1 MGQHRIRN
9 LDAMR
14 GICALTVVLFHCDG
28 MFATG
33 RIFEHGY
40 LAVDLFFILSGF
52 VLGHTYEER
61 LAKGLTPGSFMRL
74 RLNRLAPV
82 YWAGTLLCIASFLAV
97 ALLKPAGVLSA
108 TWQTS
113 LLGLMALMLAPVLG
127 SAESAYPVNPVAWS
141 LLGELIANFM
151 YARWLYAKSTRFLVG
166 LTLAGWGVC
175 ILYACFSAYGW
186 DFGSRGSDIA
196 ALPLR
201 AVPAFLAGVVL
212 FRFHAAGHLARMPA
226 VSPLIPVAAWAVI
239 AACPRSG
246 PAPLY
251 DALVVIVA
259 SSLLIALAVRTP
271 ATAPRFFLWLG
282 AISYPLYASHLAIVF
297 PARHIAFL
305 GFNDRPNIVEA
316 FLVLCTALA
325 VAQAI
330 HYFVERRNV
339 LKLPLMKPV

>member
-1 MGQHRIRN
+1 MGQHRFRN

-14 GICALTVVLFHCDG
+14 GICALTVVLFHCEG

-33 RIFEHGY
+33 RIFQHGY

-52 VLGHTYEER
+52 VLGHTYEKR
-61 LAKGLTPGSFMRL
+61 LVTGLTPGGFMRL

-82 YWAGTLLCIASFLAV
+82 YWAGTLLCIATFLAV
-97 ALLKPAGVLSA
+97 AMLKPTGVLST

-141 LLGELIANFM
+141 LLGELIANFV
-151 YARWLYAKSTRFLVG
+151 YARWLSAKSTRLLLV
-166 LTLAGWGVC
+166 LTLAGWGAC
-175 ILYACFSAYGW
+175 IVYACFNAYGW

-201 AVPAFLAGVVL
+201 AIPAFLAGVVL
-212 FRFHAAGHLARMPA
+212 FRFHTAGHLARLPT
-226 VSPLIPVAAWAVI
+226 VPPLVPVTAWAVI
-239 AACPRSG
+239 AAWPKSG
-246 PAPLY
+246 SAPLY
-251 DALVVIVA
+251 DALVVVVA

-282 AISYPLYASHLAIVF
+282 AISYPLYASHLAMIF
-297 PARHIAFL
+297 PARHIALL
-305 GFNDRPNIVEA
+305 GFDNRPNIFEA
-316 FLVLCTALA
+316 FLVLCAALA
-325 VAQAI
+325 VAQVI
-330 HYFVERRNV
+330 HVFVERRPV